1 MGFWRTVWNG
11 VTYFPHMLL
20 LAAMSKYFY
29 HTGTEKLPENY
40 PASWF
45 DLEAKDIDGN
55 LIKFS
60 DFKDIKKGFLVINSV
75 SK

>member
-1 MGFWRTVWNG
+1 MGFWITVWNG

-20 LAAMSKYFY
+20 LADMSKYFY

-45 DLEAKDIDGN
+45 DHEAKDIDGN

>member
-1 MGFWRTVWNG
+1 MAFWRTVWNG
-11 VTYFPHMLL
+11 LTYFPHMLL
-20 LAAMSKYFY
+20 ISTMSWYFY
-29 HTGTEKLPENY
+29 HTGTEKLPDNY

-60 DFKDIKKGFLVINSV
+60 DFKDTKKGFLVINSV